1 MVESRVCDDK
11 DHQDDD
17 SKARGT
23 LKDVSE
29 SNEHQQELQEKD
41 SRPHRF
47 AGKIRAWWLRKT
59 RRKLERPRVS
69 APISIPADNPFAGP
83 LPEGHTIPVRRKQHE
98 DIDPPAEAQSGYF
111 SREEVLQ
118 GSAYRDVVSWML
130 PERIPD
136 PEPTWEESA
145 DDSGRQFMLDP
156 LEYERV
162 RRDYGRSVL
171 IRQFVEK
178 AVNHGV
184 TLEQA
189 EDFKREMGI
198 SPAEY
203 EAICRNYART
213 VRLRCFVETAAW
225 HGVAPE
231 YAELFARE
239 NNVTVSERKQMQA
252 DIARL
257 IEERE
262 RQEAQFEPNPSYL
275 PSISIA
281 PLGEPLR
288 GRSNNIFHAKTNS
301 AVGFTPSRSS
311 HEAPFSPAGPS
322 NPRPKEGGHNYHLP
336 LRGGAGEAVEAEDS
350 MPEWPSN
357 RSLIS
362 LIYGFCLVWIAF
374 AFLVH
379 LDSDTVPQL
388 APDDAYL
395 SYYDVRLTKEDVDSI
410 KKGDWLTDNVRL
422 HQLHIIPSNL
432 IQHYRQFPF
441 GKNTLNTPSSRAS
454 PMPTSTS
461 CGPPCHSCS
470 TSHPIQPHSKTP
482 FPTSPKPHTSS
493 YPLTTTQTRL
503 YPKAARTGRSSSS
516 QSSTA

>member
-213 VRLRCFVETAAW
+213 VRLRCFVEIAAW

-288 GRSNNIFHAKTNS
+288 GRSNNIFHAKPTQQWDLRRLAHLTRLHFLLQALAILDRKREDTTIIFLFV
-301 AVGFTPSRSS
+301 AVPEKQS
-311 HEAPFSPAGPS
+311 
-322 NPRPKEGGHNYHLP
+322 RPK
-336 LRGGAGEAVEAEDS
+336 
-350 MPEWPSN
+350 
-357 RSLIS
+357 
-362 LIYGFCLVWIAF
+362 
-374 AFLVH
+374 
-379 LDSDTVPQL
+379 
-388 APDDAYL
+388 
-395 SYYDVRLTKEDVDSI
+395 
-410 KKGDWLTDNVRL
+410 
-422 HQLHIIPSNL
+422 
-432 IQHYRQFPF
+432 
-441 GKNTLNTPSSRAS
+441 TLCQN
-454 PMPTSTS
+454 
-461 CGPPCHSCS
+461 G
-470 TSHPIQPHSKTP
+470 HPIALLFHS
-482 FPTSPKPHTSS
+482 FMAFVLCGLLSLSLCIWI
-493 YPLTTTQTRL
+493 LTL
-503 YPKAARTGRSSSS
+503 SLS
-516 QSSTA
+516 